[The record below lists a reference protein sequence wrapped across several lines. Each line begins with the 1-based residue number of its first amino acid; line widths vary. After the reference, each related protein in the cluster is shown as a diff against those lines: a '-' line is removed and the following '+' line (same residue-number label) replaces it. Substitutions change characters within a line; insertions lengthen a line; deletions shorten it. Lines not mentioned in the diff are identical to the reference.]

1 MKTPEEYKR
10 TLYEKRDRLLSE
22 RKMTR
27 RSMILSFSSAAACL
41 LIVFSVLLSPGVDL
55 FHLKNKDA
63 YVKRIM
69 IEADGKVIRDY
80 EDKKTVLAVDE
91 MLSQMSLAEEMPSVR
106 DEELLYTVTRI
117 DSNGGMTLSYYVEAG
132 NKIKPSGIGIEAFSA
147 SMSDILAKYP

>member
-10 TLYEKRDRLLSE
+10 TLYEKRDRLLSD

-55 FHLKNKDA
+55 FHLKNKDV

-69 IEADGKVIRDY
+69 IEADGKVLRDY

-91 MLSQMSLAEEMPSVR
+91 ILSQMSLAEEMPSVR

-117 DSNGGMTLSYYVEAG
+117 DSNGEMTLSYYIEAE
-132 NKIKPSGIGIEAFSA
+132 NKIRPSGIGITTFSA
-147 SMSDILAKYP
+147 SMSDILEKYP

>member
-1 MKTPEEYKR
+1 
-10 TLYEKRDRLLSE
+10 
-22 RKMTR
+22 
-27 RSMILSFSSAAACL
+27 MILSFSSAAACL

>member
-1 MKTPEEYKR
+1 MKKPEEYKR

-91 MLSQMSLAEEMPSVR
+91 MLSQMSLAEEMPSVP